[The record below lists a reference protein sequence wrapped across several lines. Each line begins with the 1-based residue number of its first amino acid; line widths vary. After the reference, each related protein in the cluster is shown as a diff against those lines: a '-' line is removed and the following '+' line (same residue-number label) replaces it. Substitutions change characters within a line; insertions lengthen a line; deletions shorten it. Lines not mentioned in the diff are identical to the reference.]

1 MQSYYSRQAVRP
13 HFSGHTRQRGS
24 GLGSL
29 AAGVGRVALPFAKK
43 VILPAVKSIG
53 KEFFV
58 QSLPELMDAALKKKS
73 PKQAAKSAVKRT
85 VKKQIGGSASIK
97 KSKPVKRNSRRKKLQ
112 RSRSNFFS
120 RVKNVT

>member
-1 MQSYYSRQAVRP
+1 MQSFYSRQAVIP

-29 AAGVGRVALPFAKK
+29 AAGVGRVALPLARK
-43 VILPAVKSIG
+43 VLLPAVKSIG

-58 QSLPELMDAALKKKS
+58 QSLPELMDVAKKKIS
-73 PKQAAKSAVKRT
+73 QKAAKSAVKRT
-85 VKKQIGGSASIK
+85 VKNQIGGSASIK
-97 KSKPVKRNSRRKKLQ
+97 KCKPVKRNSRRKKKLK

-120 RVKNVT
+120 LVKNVT

>member
-1 MQSYYSRQAVRP
+1 MP

-43 VILPAVKSIG
+43 STSTSCQIDREGIFCSKLTRIDG
-53 KEFFV
+53 CCHE
-58 QSLPELMDAALKKKS
+58 KKS

-85 VKKQIGGSASIK
+85 VKKEIGGSASIM
-97 KSKPVKRNSRRKKLQ
+97 KSKPVERNSRRKKKPQ